1 MPFRCNGSGTES
13 RRSICTRLRWCAR
26 TGGSL
31 IGLRLA
37 TDSPKRFARVIL
49 SNGGL
54 PNGAAFSTVFSIC
67 RAFSRYSPWFPIGR
81 IVQGRPGV
89 PCRRPK
95 LPTTTRRFPRPNS
108 RRRRL
113 PIRPWC
119 RSQPM
124 MSRPPRSC
132 RAWQVFD
139 GWSKPFICCFSDG
152 DPITRGADAQSKQRV
167 PGARNQAH
175 TQLYGGHFIQED
187 AASAFADIVI
197 ENCRAA

>member
-1 MPFRCNGSGTES
+1 M
-13 RRSICTRLRWCAR
+13 
-26 TGGSL
+26 
-31 IGLRLA
+31 
-37 TDSPKRFARVIL
+37 IL

-54 PNGAAFSTVFSIC
+54 PNGTAFSTVFGIW

-81 IVQGRPGV
+81 IVQGG
-89 PCRRPK
+89 
-95 LPTTTRRFPRPNS
+95 TRRSLSAAEIAAYNAPFPSAEFKAAARAYPS
-108 RRRRL
+108 L
-113 PIRPWC
+113 VPIAADDVAAPA
-119 RSQPM
+119 QL
-124 MSRPPRSC
+124 

-152 DPITRGADAQSKQRV
+152 DPITRGADALFKQRV

-187 AASAFADIVI
+187 AASAFTDIVI